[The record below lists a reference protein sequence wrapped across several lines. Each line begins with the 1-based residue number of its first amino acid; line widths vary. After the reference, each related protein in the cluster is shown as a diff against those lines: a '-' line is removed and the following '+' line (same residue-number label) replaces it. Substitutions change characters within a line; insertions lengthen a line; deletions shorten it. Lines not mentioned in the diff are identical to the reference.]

1 MAKKSIEKLKET
13 RENLKL
19 SINNEATYSK
29 GLKLLQ
35 VDKQIQELEHIEKLK
50 ELKEKHQIPPKSRVK
65 YTELVIMISYVLETG
80 KNGTK
85 AIRYYAESTGKTQ
98 NWIDDVSKSKQ
109 QVHKKTLQRVLDE
122 YKNHPDIVAAK
133 ENGVYDEN
141 DILKNT
147 LTGALKKLS
156 KQIKLS
162 NQINELKKEIATLK
176 SNLADKQAGKDWQP
190 KALELKQQ
198 KLSIRKISEQLGV
211 PKSTVNDFL
220 RSQKIQ

>member
-141 DILKNT
+141 DILK
-147 LTGALKKLS
+147 
-156 KQIKLS
+156 I
-162 NQINELKKEIATLK
+162 
-176 SNLADKQAGKDWQP
+176 P
-190 KALELKQQ
+190 
-198 KLSIRKISEQLGV
+198 
-211 PKSTVNDFL
+211 
-220 RSQKIQ
+220 